1 MRTFVHKTIAALLRC
16 YPHNLYL
23 CLRSRL
29 TGIYSI
35 WISNALKSAGP
46 GFRTASPVYLTG
58 GKYITVG
65 KNFSA
70 QPHLRIEALNR
81 FNGETFEP
89 AITIGDN
96 VNCNHYCHIISAGQV
111 TIGDNVLLGSNVYIS
126 DRSHGDATR
135 AAIGIP
141 PIERPLTSRGPVVIE
156 DNVWIGQNTVILSGV
171 TIGRGSIIGANSVVT
186 GDIPQGSVAAGAPA
200 RVIKSML

>member
-1 MRTFVHKTIAALLRC
+1 MRTFVHKTITTLLRC
-16 YPHNLYL
+16 YPYNLYL
-23 CLRSRL
+23 CLRSKL
-29 TGIYSI
+29 AAIYSI
-35 WISNALKSAGP
+35 WISSALKSAGP

-70 QPHLRIEALNR
+70 QPHLRIEALDR
-81 FNGETFEP
+81 FNSETFEP
-89 AITIGDN
+89 VITIGDN

-111 TIGDNVLLGSNVYIS
+111 TIGNNVLLGSNVYIS
-126 DRSHGDATR
+126 DRSHGDATWTS
-135 AAIGIP
+135 AGIR
-141 PIERPLTSRGPVVIE
+141 PIERPLTSKGPVIIE

-171 TIGRGSIIGANSVVT
+171 TIGRGCIIGANSVVS
-186 GDIPQGSVAAGAPA
+186 GNIPPGCVAAGSPA